1 MCRGLPPILRLWMSL
16 RQNQQPLFTTLPDLA
31 FETVHEIGKPTGM
44 SVCIVQALGDFSG
57 AFSVDMPA
65 ASCVLRRDSHR
76 NLPRNVFDP
85 AASASLALRGRARN
99 RLPRLR
105 RAGLSLRRGSR
116 FEDAERLSASQNQ
129 NSTKKTHRA
138 PISAQVGARELLG
151 NLHRLRATV
160 DGISQLRVCDIQ
172 LMLIKS
178 LADRIESDSDLEA
191 LRKWV

>member
-76 NLPRNVFDP
+76 ESAEECLRPVATASPCASRRRKKSSTSIETCWSEPSGRSVRRCIRRAELKVIQTWKPCGSGSDPRRHREEMPVCLQAGFRTEIAILCP
-85 AASASLALRGRARN
+85 GEAIPQEVGSEMKSASPKN
-99 RLPRLR
+99 TPRLR
-105 RAGLSLRRGSR
+105 
-116 FEDAERLSASQNQ
+116 
-129 NSTKKTHRA
+129 
-138 PISAQVGARELLG
+138 
-151 NLHRLRATV
+151 
-160 DGISQLRVCDIQ
+160 
-172 LMLIKS
+172 
-178 LADRIESDSDLEA
+178 
-191 LRKWV
+191 